1 MTGIGDLPKL
11 FNVYRSGKRC
21 LDILDELFG
30 RDQRASDQITLDQLT
45 VAPITTIVIAI
56 SCPLFGALPV
66 SF

>member
-11 FNVYRSGKRC
+11 FDVYRSAERC

-30 RDQRASDQITLDQLT
+30 RDQRASDQISLDQFT
-45 VAPITTIVIAI
+45 VAPITTIVIAVPR
-56 SCPLFGALPV
+56 PLFGALPA